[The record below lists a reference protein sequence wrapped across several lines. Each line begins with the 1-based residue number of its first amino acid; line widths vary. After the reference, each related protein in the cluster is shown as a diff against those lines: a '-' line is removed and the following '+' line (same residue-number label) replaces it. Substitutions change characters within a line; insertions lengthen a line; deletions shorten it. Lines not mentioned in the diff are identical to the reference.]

1 MRTSSFSRRMTLT
14 NLAVVLQ
21 EIIFQGQL
29 DLIREY
35 LRRFWEAAEDVGI
48 RLEGRVALRSAGF
61 RI

>member
-1 MRTSSFSRRMTLT
+1 MTLT